1 MAKQEFSAMRISK
14 NFTLK
19 EFEVSQTAEKHGID
33 NRVPSKLVPNVKALV
48 DEVLQPTRDKV
59 EIPIHIS
66 SGYRCK
72 AVNDK
77 NLRNGAST
85 TSQHMKGEAAD
96 IYIIPMEAKGWTL
109 WDIAKLIVQF
119 TDFDQLI
126 HETRPNGSK
135 WIHVSYT
142 TKRANRHSMLRCKD
156 GKHYYPLEI

>member
-1 MAKQEFSAMRISK
+1 MKLSK

-19 EFEVSQTAEKHGID
+19 EFEVSNTAEKLGID
-33 NRVPSKLVPNVKALV
+33 NRVPAKLVPNIKALV
-48 DEVLQPTRDKV
+48 DEVLQPIRDKV

-72 AVNDK
+72 QVNAVNH
-77 NLRNGAST
+77 GAAN
-85 TSQHMKGEAAD
+85 SQHMKGEAAD

-109 WDIAKLIVQF
+109 WDIAGLIVRF

-126 HETRPNGSK
+126 YETRPNGSK

-142 TKRANRHSMLRCKD
+142 TKRPNRHSLLRCKD
-156 GKHYYPLEI
+156 GKHYYSLAI

>member
-1 MAKQEFSAMRISK
+1 MAKVEYSAMRISK

-33 NRVPSKLVPNVKALV
+33 NRVPAKLVPNVKALV
-48 DEVLQPTRDKV
+48 DEVLQPTRNKV

-72 AVNDK
+72 QVNAINHGAV
-77 NLRNGAST
+77 S
-85 TSQHMKGEAAD
+85 SQHMKGEAAD

-109 WDIAKLIVQF
+109 WDLAKLIVQF

-126 HETRPNGSK
+126 YETRPNGSK

-142 TKRANRHSMLRCKD
+142 TKRANRHSLLRCKD
-156 GKHYYPLEI
+156 GKHYYRLEI